1 MNDRQIKSF
10 SINYLNF
17 YFNARIEQLGDSW
30 LPYPP
35 LPPFKVTL
43 PVHPPGETAHVIKSL
58 PCQLIHGFIN
68 IQMCYQTGTR
78 SSGRVGGAL
87 TLLAV
92 VYHSINYLAA
102 GMLRCSKQCHTS
114 SSLSKSSEYARPII
128 KHVASKEWR
137 AADFTCRDNSDLNDA
152 LNVFGKLRVEEK
164 LNVVY
169 TVTVSISLVGFTCL
183 LPLCPK

>member
-17 YFNARIEQLGDSW
+17 YFNTRIEQLGNSW

-43 PVHPPGETAHVIKSL
+43 PIHPPGETAHVIKSL

-87 TLLAV
+87 SLLAV
-92 VYHSINYLAA
+92 VYYSINYPAA
-102 GMLRCSKQCHTS
+102 GMLRCSTQCYTL
-114 SSLSKSSEYARPII
+114 SSLSKSSKY
-128 KHVASKEWR
+128 
-137 AADFTCRDNSDLNDA
+137 TNDS
-152 LNVFGKLRVEEK
+152 LNVFGKLRVKEK
-164 LNVVY
+164 WNVVD
-169 TVTVSISLVGFTCL
+169 TVKVSLSLVGFICL
-183 LPLCPK
+183 LPLWPK